1 MNGHSQRLN
10 HSPFIKTHCVG
21 KRSNLSRI
29 HRKKFAGGTSGLEP
43 HHLEFLAKIVFAMA
57 AGVAPAAYHLWLD
70 GDTLSHPEAGDSLSK
85 RGNLPRHLVALG
97 DGIFRKRVFT
107 VIDMDIRAAHADA
120 HDFDQYLTGLWLRD
134 WNLPEFNDPGAV
146 ISCCSMP
153 FPPQLFSQYHRG
165 PPALMSMM
173 LLLAVKSPVRM
184 ANFTWRVSSSRK

>member
-1 MNGHSQRLN
+1 
-10 HSPFIKTHCVG
+10 
-21 KRSNLSRI
+21 
-29 HRKKFAGGTSGLEP
+29 
-43 HHLEFLAKIVFAMA
+43 MA

-134 WNLPEFNDPGAV
+134 WNLPEFNDP
-146 ISCCSMP
+146 
-153 FPPQLFSQYHRG
+153 RG
-165 PPALMSMM
+165 CHN
-173 LLLAVKSPVRM
+173 LLQHA
-184 ANFTWRVSSSRK
+184 FSSSFHSTTGGRQH